1 MTSSALPAD
10 RVRVAVFA
18 KAPVA
23 GQVKTRLAAM
33 LGAEGAAQLHATLV
47 RHAVS
52 TAMLAGVGRVEL
64 WCAPD
69 ESHPFFSECAIE
81 LGIRLRG
88 QRGQDLGERM
98 SHAFENAFSAGR
110 HLILVGSDCPALTAS
125 DIERAAIA
133 LASHDA
139 VITPAEDGGYV
150 MIGLSRRIAGLF
162 EGIEW
167 SSASVMHAT
176 RERLRAAGARC
187 RELPTLW
194 DVDRPE
200 DYARLQREG
209 LLQEV
214 PS

>member
-1 MTSSALPAD
+1 MTSSARPAD

-23 GQVKTRLAAM
+23 GHVKTRLASV
-33 LGAEGAAQLHATLV
+33 LGAEGAAQLHANLV
-47 RHAVS
+47 RHAVF

-69 ESHPFFSECAIE
+69 EKHPFFAECASE
-81 LGIRLRG
+81 MGARLHG
-88 QRGQDLGERM
+88 QRGEDLGARM
-98 SHAFENAFSAGR
+98 SHAFEDAFAAGR
-110 HLILVGSDCPALTAS
+110 HLVLIGSDCPALTAM

-150 MIGLSRRIAGLF
+150 LIGLSRRIAGLF
-162 EGIEW
+162 GGIEW
-167 SSASVMHAT
+167 GSASVMDAT
-176 RERLRAAGARC
+176 RERLRAAGARS

-214 PS
+214 SS